1 MENIKTLSHRIFD
14 NTLLFVYSLSSF
26 VNFTRNIRGK
36 ILKMS
41 FSKRGLVTRKPMIK
55 ILYRKVVFREMALR
69 GTKLFFKCKIL
80 KSFDEQFP
88 RKEKKLLHRGNA
100 SFLSASRKQDFYQK
114 SARVTF
120 VPLWYTTKLMQ
131 K

>member
-1 MENIKTLSHRIFD
+1 MENIQTLSHRIFD
-14 NTLLFVYSLSSF
+14 NTSLFVYSLSSF
-26 VNFTRNIRGK
+26 MNFTRNIRGK

-88 RKEKKLLHRGNA
+88 RKEKKLLHHGNG

-114 SARVTF
+114 IGKCHFCTVM
-120 VPLWYTTKLMQ
+120 VHY
-131 K
+131 